1 LAQYKNLNDDH
12 QTLSNFS
19 KHSLRLR
26 SVPFSKRDGSVS
38 KNGPNLV
45 NFPVLPWKPWKPWTP
60 DPGIKLLG
68 LMAILAFHA
77 TGEDSMGPH
86 QFQLHLVILR
96 QRPQTEGA
104 EGMGRIWSS
113 WRDNLLRLVK
123 DCKKH
128 EYFSRIIEKPS
139 MDACEVLNL
148 QVNSYMV
155 YSACV
160 TVKQTGLSIDCCE
173 GVN

>member
-19 KHSLRLR
+19 K
-26 SVPFSKRDGSVS
+26 RDGSVS
-38 KNGPNLV
+38 KNGSNLV
-45 NFPVLPWKPWKPWTP
+45 NFPVLPWKPWKPWTA

-148 QVNSYMV
+148 QVNSYIL

>member
-1 LAQYKNLNDDH
+1 MPRAKIPWDLISFNS
-12 QTLSNFS
+12 TLSSFD
-19 KHSLRLR
+19 K
-26 SVPFSKRDGSVS
+26 G
-38 KNGPNLV
+38 
-45 NFPVLPWKPWKPWTP
+45 
-60 DPGIKLLG
+60 
-68 LMAILAFHA
+68 
-77 TGEDSMGPH
+77 
-86 QFQLHLVILR
+86 
-96 QRPQTEGA
+96 PQTEGA